1 MKKYKGLQ
9 NKGMLF
15 MLLIISIS
23 ALLVAGVLLLL
34 ILLGAISSSIMAK
47 AWVTPTIVCVGCIL
61 GALLA
66 SFLMRFYIRP
76 LDDLVAATKRISAG
90 DFSVRVDRK
99 TRVKEIGLL
108 VDNFNS
114 MAGELEGTE
123 IFRSDFINNFSHE
136 FKTPIVSIRGFAKQL
151 QSDDLTDIEKKKYA
165 EIIVCESER
174 LSNMATNV
182 LLLTKLENQ
191 ELIGEK
197 KPYSLDEQIRK
208 CVLLFEKEWE
218 EKNLD
223 IDIELDE
230 IEYNGNE
237 ELMSHIWINLIGNAL
252 KYTPEG
258 GTLSLRASAREKE
271 AAITVSDNGMGMSD
285 DVLKRI
291 FDKFYQG
298 DGSHSGSGNGLGLSL
313 VKRIVELCQG
323 KINVESEVG
332 NGTKFTVSLPLT

>member
-23 ALLVAGVLLLL
+23 ALIVAGVLLLL
-34 ILLGAISSSIMAK
+34 ILLGALSSSIMAK
-47 AWVTPTIVCVGCIL
+47 AWVTPLIVCVGCIL

-66 SFLMRFYIRP
+66 AFLMRFYIRP
-76 LDDLVAATKRISAG
+76 LDDLVVATKRISAG

-123 IFRSDFINNFSHE
+123 MFRSDFINNFSHE

-151 QSDDLTDIEKKKYA
+151 QSDDLTDSEKKKYA
-165 EIIVCESER
+165 DIIALESER

-182 LLLTKLENQ
+182 LLLSKLENQ
-191 ELIGEK
+191 ELVGEK
-197 KPYSLDEQIRK
+197 KTYSLDEQLRK

-218 EKNLD
+218 RKDID

-237 ELMSHIWINLIGNAL
+237 ELMSHIWINLIGNAV

-258 GTLSLRASAREKE
+258 GRIALRAYVKNKE
-271 AAITVSDNGMGMSD
+271 AVISVSDNGIGMNG
-285 DVLKRI
+285 DVIKRI

-298 DGSHSGSGNGLGLSL
+298 DNSHSGSGNGLGLSL
-313 VKRIVELCQG
+313 VKRIVELCEGRIRAQSEAG
-323 KINVESEVG
+323 KGSEFIV
-332 NGTKFTVSLPLT
+332 FLPFV

>member
-34 ILLGAISSSIMAK
+34 ILLGALSPSIMAK
-47 AWVTPTIVCVGCIL
+47 AWVTPLIVCVGCIL

-66 SFLMRFYIRP
+66 AFLMRFYIRP

-99 TRVKEIGLL
+99 THVAEIGLL

-123 IFRSDFINNFSHE
+123 MFRSDFINNFSHE

-151 QSDDLTDIEKKKYA
+151 QSNDLTDAEKKKYA
-165 EIIVCESER
+165 EIIALESER

-182 LLLTKLENQ
+182 LLLSKLENQ

-197 KPYSLDEQIRK
+197 KPYSLDEQLRK
-208 CVLLFEKEWE
+208 CILLFEKEWE
-218 EKNLD
+218 RKNIE

-237 ELMSHIWINLIGNAL
+237 ELMSHIWINLIGNAF
-252 KYTPEG
+252 KYTPAG
-258 GTLSLRASAREKE
+258 GRIALRVSVKNKE
-271 AAITVSDNGMGMSD
+271 AVISVSDNGIGMSD
-285 DVLKRI
+285 EVIKRI

-298 DGSHSGSGNGLGLSL
+298 DNSHSESGNGLGLSL
-313 VKRIVELCQG
+313 VKRIVELCEG
-323 KINVESEVG
+323 RIKVESEEG
-332 NGTKFTVSLPLT
+332 KGTEFTIYLPFL